1 MLCSCAII
9 SSYIKTL
16 HLFITPSAPLD
27 LLPPS
32 PLHNLL
38 PLPNPLH
45 NLLPL
50 LPFSGMSGKSSL
62 VVISFY
68 NINQEPSI
76 LLVLYNQKKVELNTF
91 QNWCLGP
98 SQVNWDSFQSNLKSK
113 NVFFDFSISDPPQ
126 IWKLTFQG
134 SRGFKNEF

>member
-1 MLCSCAII
+1 MSQTEFHFTTHSSLTLQMLHQWGKKKNINMLCSCAII

-50 LPFSGMSGKSSL
+50 LPFSGMSPK
-62 VVISFY
+62 VVCDRNLIPY
-68 NINQEPSI
+68 N
-76 LLVLYNQKKVELNTF
+76 K
-91 QNWCLGP
+91 LGA
-98 SQVNWDSFQSNLKSK
+98 
-113 NVFFDFSISDPPQ
+113 
-126 IWKLTFQG
+126 
-134 SRGFKNEF
+134 